1 MIRSALTDF
10 LKQECGL
17 WFSRRLKRVFRGF
30 GVSVEFLKDPAGLR
44 KIPHWDL
51 THPNWGSLSTNWDG
65 SLVGELW
72 TSLDSKLN
80 SCCLGCGGKLVSPV
94 SHRGNPTVTPST
106 PEQKCAPAASFPQ
119 QQGVITQSRC
129 CRPCR
134 RTTEEHGAAERQSS
148 DWSTETA
155 FYLCS
160 AQFYSASLFKPEV

>member
-119 QQGVITQSRC
+119 QQGCHYSKSVLPSLQTHNRGTRS
-129 CRPCR
+129 CRAPILR
-134 RTTEEHGAAERQSS
+134 LIHGNCLLSVFSAVL
-148 DWSTETA
+148 
-155 FYLCS
+155 LCI
-160 AQFYSASLFKPEV
+160 FI